1 MPEELYLKDSYLK
14 EFEAEVMGVSKE
26 KFIILDRTAFY
37 ATSGGQ
43 PWDEGVMRTEN
54 DEFKVV
60 YVGKFD
66 GKISHEVDKP
76 GLKVGEKVKCEIDWE
91 RRYRLMKMHTATH
104 ILSEVIYKDTG
115 SLITGGQLG
124 IEKSRMDFNLLEYDP
139 EKIRGYIDR
148 ANELIGKDL
157 KISVEF
163 LPREEAMKLPQVS
176 KLAKGLPE
184 SLKEI
189 RIVKIGDYDMQ
200 ADGGT
205 HVKSTNE
212 IGKIKLLK
220 IDNRGKNNRRI
231 YYTLE

>member
-14 EFEAEVMGVSKE
+14 EFEAEVVE
-26 KFIILDRTAFY
+26 VNDDKFIVLDKTAFY
-37 ATSGGQ
+37 AAGGGQ
-43 PWDEGVMRTEN
+43 PHDEGIIRTEN
-54 DEFKVV
+54 NEFNVV
-60 YVGKFD
+60 YVGKFS
-66 GKISHEVDKP
+66 GKISHEVNRS
-76 GLKVGEKVKCEIDWE
+76 GLKVGDKVHCKVDWD

-104 ILSEVIYKDTG
+104 LLSEVIYKDTG

-124 IEKSRMDFNLLEYDP
+124 IEKSRMDFALQEYDP
-139 EKIRGYIDR
+139 EKIKSYIDR
-148 ANELIGKDL
+148 ANELIEQDL
-157 KISVEF
+157 QVSVRF
-163 LPREEAMKLPQVS
+163 LPREDAMKLPQIS

-189 RIVKIGDYDMQ
+189 RIVDIGGYDVQ

-205 HVKSTNE
+205 HVKSTKE

-231 YYTLE
+231 YFTLE